1 MVMRPWTLRPL
12 VFDCLAVSGQ
22 CGWPLYS
29 SGVTTLT
36 SARRPGEVGLT
47 FTSGIAA
54 SSWRRGEIDFLAFG
68 DPHVGLLPVAP
79 PPDHLAEAA
88 RLAAHV
94 RYRDRIDLDLE
105 HQLDRGLDLRLGGVI
120 GDAEHVLAVLVG
132 DESALLGNDRR
143 KHDSHQLRGVVFF
156 RGSHLSISSSFATA
170 AKKYNAAQLMT
181 IVLAPVVSEK

>member
-1 MVMRPWTLRPL
+1 MVMRAWTLRPL

-29 SGVTTLT
+29 SGLTTLP

-88 RLAAHV
+88 RLATHV

-120 GDAEHVLAVLVG
+120 GDAEDVVAVLLVG
-132 DESALLGNDRR
+132 SHTLVVDAAR
-143 KHDSHQLRGVVFF
+143 KADSNQLRD
-156 RGSHLSISSSFATA
+156 L
-170 AKKYNAAQLMT
+170 
-181 IVLAPVVSEK
+181 